1 MIQTH
6 GGDVYRYPDMLDFSA
21 NINPLGT
28 PSVVMEA
35 AAASLKNIKNYPDLK
50 KQELFEALSEAEQ
63 MPVENLILGNGAA
76 ELIFAFC
83 WAVKPKNALLTAPSF
98 AEYERGLKAC
108 GCQKIRYAA
117 LLEEAGFRMEEAF
130 LSELTEDLD
139 VVMLCNP
146 NNPTGCL
153 IDGNLLEKILQR
165 CREYHIYLLLDEC
178 FVDFVDE
185 PEKTTCKQLLEQY
198 REMFILKAFTKLYAM
213 AGLRLGYGM
222 SRNTE
227 LLQKME
233 QCLQPWNISIPAQAA
248 GVAALREKAYVAE
261 SRQLIRQER
270 KWLQEQLKAL
280 GIRVYDSAANYI
292 FFRGPEGLTEKL
304 LKQQIMI
311 RDCSGYPGLGEGYYR
326 IAVRTHAENEKLIQI
341 MTVINI

>member
-28 PSVVMEA
+28 SSAVMEA
-35 AAASLKNIKNYPDLK
+35 AAARLKNIKNYPDLK

-117 LLEEAGFRMEEAF
+117 LREEAGFQLEEAF

-153 IDGNLLEKILQR
+153 IDGNLLK
-165 CREYHIYLLLDEC
+165 
-178 FVDFVDE
+178 
-185 PEKTTCKQLLEQY
+185 
-198 REMFILKAFTKLYAM
+198 
-213 AGLRLGYGM
+213 
-222 SRNTE
+222 
-227 LLQKME
+227 
-233 QCLQPWNISIPAQAA
+233 CLS
-248 GVAALREKAYVAE
+248 
-261 SRQLIRQER
+261 
-270 KWLQEQLKAL
+270 
-280 GIRVYDSAANYI
+280 
-292 FFRGPEGLTEKL
+292 
-304 LKQQIMI
+304 
-311 RDCSGYPGLGEGYYR
+311 
-326 IAVRTHAENEKLIQI
+326 
-341 MTVINI
+341 

>member
-1 MIQTH
+1 M
-6 GGDVYRYPDMLDFSA
+6 
-21 NINPLGT
+21 
-28 PSVVMEA
+28 
-35 AAASLKNIKNYPDLK
+35 
-50 KQELFEALSEAEQ
+50 
-63 MPVENLILGNGAA
+63 
-76 ELIFAFC
+76 
-83 WAVKPKNALLTAPSF
+83 
-98 AEYERGLKAC
+98 
-108 GCQKIRYAA
+108 
-117 LLEEAGFRMEEAF
+117 
-130 LSELTEDLD
+130 SELTEDLD

-185 PEKTTCKQLLEQY
+185 PEKTTSKQLLEQY

-261 SRQLIRQER
+261 SKQLIRQER
-270 KWLQEQLKAL
+270 KWLQEQLKTL

-304 LKQQIMI
+304 LKQQIII